1 MATKQLFGTWSR
13 ALRTVTYVAEAR
25 LRRRPAAHRPRLSS
39 LELRLTGSRVSR
51 ARIDSHVRTLLG
63 RRNEAIAAALADKVS
78 LAAVSAV
85 VGIRATDVKRLGGA
99 YQDLHFSGVQ
109 PEWHLSG
116 LAAIVRQLEDALQDK
131 ERGVERLRVDVLEG
145 LESGRMD
152 IFRVAALTALPADR
166 IRELI
171 RATG

>member
-1 MATKQLFGTWSR
+1 M
-13 ALRTVTYVAEAR
+13 TYVAEAR
-25 LRRRPAAHRPRLSS
+25 PRRRPAAHRPRLSS

-116 LAAIVRQLEDALQDK
+116 LVAIVRQLEDALQDK